1 MIPIDVR
8 GLLKEGDR
16 FLNKRDP
23 EKALEY
29 YEEAINIDK
38 QCAEAWYKKG
48 NVLSKLKEYEKA
60 LEVYEKAVDMR
71 PTYAEAWYKKGNIL
85 SNLKRYEGALEAF
98 EKVITIKKGNVEY
111 AEAWYKKGNIL
122 SNLKRYEE
130 ALEVYTEIIEIFE
143 GLKYSERTDKIKLK
157 YAEICHEKGN
167 TIGNLK
173 DKHKK
178 NEDALKSYEKAVELC
193 NEIIGTEK
201 TSDEVSNK
209 EIIARFRCNNEKLVK
224 MYRELVE
231 LEKGNAA
238 WCRRGDILFD
248 LGRYEDAV
256 KAYEKATE
264 KHEKDIKACNCR
276 GSALYHLGRYEEAL
290 EACEKAT
297 RIYEGLKTDEKTD
310 KTREQCVDAWHTKG
324 GALDE
329 LGRYE
334 EALEAYKKALE
345 LNPEDSRFWNNKGVA
360 LYNLERYKEA
370 LEAYKKALVLDPK
383 NAVIWNGKGAA
394 LYRLKRYKEALTAY
408 EKAIELNRKYATP
421 YANLGE
427 LFLVHGGLE
436 KAFDNVEKAYSLNKT
451 HFLALLIKGRVEIE
465 KKEYDSA
472 VKFFEKAAH
481 SKLGNPLPLL
491 WTAYARYLKAESHF
505 KPKSKEHKEIMFAII
520 RDLEKAY
527 DLSKEYQ
534 KELKAFILYVL
545 GYFYY
550 KNGDIFAAKERLED
564 CIGLE
569 SKMEKLK
576 RIFGS
581 KSFVRPR
588 TRDLLNYIWDYE
600 IKPSW
605 WRWWLFSP
613 TWHWPKRILFFL
625 FLLPIPFLLLFHP
638 VIPTFSESIV
648 TDWRISGVIV
658 ALLILILLSPNIEKI
673 KVKDIEMEMRSPPV
687 FETFLPPLIYTE

>member
-1 MIPIDVR
+1 MYLAVCTRNDGGTLMISMDVR

-29 YEEAINIDK
+29 YEEAINIDN

-48 NVLSKLKEYEKA
+48 NVLSKIKEYEKA

-85 SNLKRYEGALEAF
+85 SNLKRYE
-98 EKVITIKKGNVEY
+98 
-111 AEAWYKKGNIL
+111 
-122 SNLKRYEE
+122 E
-130 ALEVYTEIIEIFE
+130 ALEVYTEIIGIFE
-143 GLKYSERTDKIKLK
+143 RLEYSEKTDEIKLK

-201 TSDEVSNK
+201 TSGEASNK
-209 EIIARFRCNNEKLVK
+209 EIIARFRCDNEKLVK

-238 WCRRGDILFD
+238 WCRRGDILFG

-264 KHEKDIKACNCR
+264 KHEKDIKACNGR

-297 RIYEGLKTDEKTD
+297 GIYEGLKTDERTD
-310 KTREQCVDAWHTKG
+310 GTRQQCADAWHTKG

-334 EALEAYKKALE
+334 EALEAYEKALE
-345 LNPEDSRFWNNKGVA
+345 LNPEDSHFWNNKGVA
-360 LYNLERYKEA
+360 LYNLERDEEA
-370 LEAYKKALVLDPK
+370 LEAYKKALELDPK

-394 LYRLKRYKEALTAY
+394 LYRLKRYKEALTTY

-427 LFLVHGGLE
+427 LFLIHGSLE

-465 KKEYDSA
+465 KKEYDCA

-534 KELKAFILYVL
+534 KELKAFVLYVL

-550 KNGDIFAAKERLED
+550 KNGDIFTAKERLED

-569 SKMEKLK
+569 SKVEKLK
-576 RIFGS
+576 RVFGS
-581 KSFVRPR
+581 ESFVRPR

-613 TWHWPKRILFFL
+613 TWHWPKRVLFFL

-658 ALLILILLSPNIEKI
+658 VLLILILLSPNIEKI

-687 FETFLPPLIYTE
+687 FETFLPPLDIEKKYISHNV